1 MRAVGISLSGIGAG
15 PARPL
20 AGAERRAS
28 GDAANGTV
36 PTPATANLPVV
47 WRPARAQQLE
57 THARLTGAT
66 HAWRL
71 IPDLSS
77 RYADIAGMIVTHRT
91 DMVGELSEQI
101 AAKLAMG
108 ANVSVLR
115 TVERIEGRFVDYWA

>member
-15 PARPL
+15 SARL
-20 AGAERRAS
+20 SAGAERLAS
-28 GDAANGTV
+28 GDAANAA
-36 PTPATANLPVV
+36 PSAPATANLPVV
-47 WRPARAQQLE
+47 WQPERARQLE

-77 RYADIAGMIVTHRT
+77 RYADIAGMVVTHRV

-101 AAKLAMG
+101 AARIAMG

-115 TVERIEGRFVDYWA
+115 TVERIEGRFVDHWA